1 MKRLLFTIL
10 LLCGLLPTAVQAS
23 ELVKV
28 ARVDT
33 RDNIQLYFSFDKT
46 PKFSTIDNQRRIDLI
61 FNDTAA
67 ASALSLFSP
76 DEHIVKILPRPKKSE
91 FALSLFFR
99 YQPLSHKLSKSP
111 DGKLVFEVLLGNE
124 FSKAQQQLAKRLKG
138 LTVLHRV
145 PTDQA
150 NPAILSPYAK
160 NWRLFFAGYEAPLE
174 IALPVKFTTTP
185 FPIIQ
190 LLPPQKELNL
200 EILDNELLDFAGK
213 DQWALVEEKLIA
225 MIRATTDPEKQ
236 KLLALTLGETL
247 VRKGDFEKAYIQL
260 HLLKEQYVDEWLG
273 TYANYLLI
281 HLRSIYESP
290 YLADAEF
297 QALEPSVGNSPLA
310 PYFLLSQMETALAT
324 DQLDRLNK
332 LLLRDNIAFPK
343 PIAEVVR
350 LRQADYWHAQKQPL
364 KAFAAYQLHKNSP
377 VLVTLPYSLGGYCSA
392 LYVQKKYQEAASCYE
407 KLAPIVSDKPLLG
420 LIGYRRNMAR
430 LKFTDGSMLIEDF
443 ARIEKTYPDTEAG
456 VRASMKSNDLSYLQ
470 SQDLA
475 KDQVIERYESIS
487 ENSIVRSIREESLLK
502 TAIVYA
508 ESDEPEK
515 SIPLLRQLLR
525 EFQTGDVR
533 ISAQALLIQL
543 LPGEIKRLVENK
555 EYVKALVLAKQN
567 KELFEKNWIDSQFL
581 VDTAQAYH
589 RVGLYN
595 DAHRLYLYLMEI
607 LRSDQREKY
616 YLPMIRA
623 AFDQGNYNLVEDYA
637 AQYTYNY
644 PKGSFANQLLSIR
657 LEALLGEDRLTD
669 ALGLLPSPLPEDKV
683 LHKIAASIHFRLND
697 YDKCLTVLNKLT
709 AMENPLPQKEQFL
722 LAESLFETGDF
733 AGAEKEFRLV
743 TEKNDFYEQSLF
755 RLANLERKKGN
766 EEKALSFLQEIVE
779 KGSNPRWKQYAV
791 RELQFKSATDRR

>member
-1 MKRLLFTIL
+1 MKRLLFAIL
-10 LLCGLLPTAVQAS
+10 LLSGLLSTAVQAS
-23 ELVKV
+23 ELNKV
-28 ARVDT
+28 SRVDT
-33 RDNIQLYFSFDKT
+33 RNNIQLYFSFDKT
-46 PKFSTIDNQRRIDLI
+46 PKFSAIDNHRRIDLI
-61 FNDTAA
+61 FKDTAA
-67 ASALSLFSP
+67 APDLTFFSP

-91 FALSLFFR
+91 FVLSLFFR
-99 YQPLSHKLSKSP
+99 YQPQSHKLTKST
-111 DGKLVFEVLLGNE
+111 DGKLVFEVLIGNE
-124 FSKAQQQLAKRLKG
+124 FSKVQHELAKRLKG
-138 LTVLHRV
+138 LTVLDRA
-145 PTDQA
+145 PTDQT

-160 NWRLFFAGYEAPLE
+160 NWRLLFAGYEAPLE
-174 IALPVKFTTTP
+174 IALPVKFTSPP

-200 EILDNELLDFAGK
+200 ELLNAELLDLAGK
-213 DQWALVEEKLIA
+213 GQWGMVEEKLLP
-225 MIRATTDPEKQ
+225 MIQEATDPEKQ

-247 VRKGDFEKAYIQL
+247 VRKGEFQKAYIQL
-260 HLLKEQYVDEWLG
+260 HLIKEQYVDEWLG
-273 TYANYLLI
+273 TYARYLLI
-281 HLRSIYESP
+281 HLRSIHESP
-290 YLADAEF
+290 YIADAEF

-324 DQLDRLNK
+324 GQFDRLNK
-332 LLLRDNIAFPK
+332 LLLRDDIAFPK

-350 LRQADYWHAQKQPL
+350 LHQADYWHAQKQPL

-377 VLVTLPYSLGGYCSA
+377 VLNTLPYSLGGYCSA
-392 LYVQKKYQEAASCYE
+392 LYVQKKYMEAASCYE

-420 LIGYRRNMAR
+420 LIAYRRNMAR
-430 LKFTDGSMLIEDF
+430 LKFSEDATLIEDF
-443 ARIEKTYPDTEAG
+443 ARIDKAYPGTEAG
-456 VRASMKSNDLSYLQ
+456 VRSSMKWTDLTYLQ
-470 SQDLA
+470 SKDLA

-508 ESDEPEK
+508 ESDQPEK

-533 ISAQALLIQL
+533 ISAQALLIQV

-555 EYVKALVLAKQN
+555 EYVNALVLAKQN
-567 KELFEKNWIDSQFL
+567 KDLFENNWIDSQFL

-607 LRSDQREKY
+607 LPFDQREKY
-616 YLPMIRA
+616 YLPMIQA
-623 AFDQGNYNLVEDYA
+623 AFDQGNYSLVEDYA

-657 LEALLGEDRLTD
+657 LEALLGDDKLTD

-683 LHKIAASIHFRLND
+683 LHKIAASIYFRLND
-697 YDKCLTVLNKLT
+697 FNKCLTILKNL
-709 AMENPLPQKEQFL
+709 AILENPLPQKEQFL
-722 LAESLFETGDF
+722 LAESLFTTGDF
-733 AGAEKEFRLV
+733 TEAEKEFRLI
-743 TEKNDFYEQSLF
+743 TKENDFYEQSLF
-755 RLANLERKKGN
+755 RLATLERKKGN

-779 KGSNPRWKQYAV
+779 KGSNPRWKQYAE